1 MQNLGLWAPLLVLL
15 PARQRDEGDMVLESR
30 AGTDALQ
37 YNLNWEL
44 TGDKQNTLEAP
55 RKEWLILTGKE
66 CDILVGLKGKEVARW
81 RVSR

>member
-15 PARQRDEGDMVLESR
+15 PARQRGEGAMVLESR
-30 AGTDALQ
+30 VGTDALQ
-37 YNLNWEL
+37 YNLNGEL

-55 RKEWLILTGKE
+55 RKEWLIWTGKK

-81 RVSR
+81 RMSR